1 MIRILYAPM
10 TVTPPS
16 DSSSDKEFQE
26 PLEVQGDQAA
36 DTPTA
41 PEGDAPKSLL
51 DVVQSVVKVKDEAPP
66 AEETAQEE
74 ETLEAGEQTEEPVE
88 EPKATEG
95 DPAQPEDDSKLPFH
109 KHPRFK
115 EVIRQKN
122 EAQGK
127 VATFEREIEALK
139 PAAERFNAISD
150 YMVQNDLNVDEVNQG
165 FEIMAALKHDP
176 ARAIQ
181 LLQPH
186 IQYLRQFSGEVLPED
201 IQRQVDEG
209 EISEP
214 AARRLVQAETQRSF
228 EQHRREQ
235 EASRYQQTEQQ
246 RYAQANHQAMFH
258 TVSQWE
264 AQTKKS
270 DPDFAAKEAAI
281 LKFVR
286 AENALNP
293 PHTPADALANAK
305 SAYDQVNAMFKVARP
320 QTEARPVPSAASRV
334 GAKPEPKSML
344 EVVQNAARKG

>member
-1 MIRILYAPM
+1 M

-26 PLEVQGDQAA
+26 PLEVQGDQEAGA
-36 DTPTA
+36 PTA

-51 DVVQSVVKVKDEAPP
+51 DVVQNVVKAKDEAPP

-88 EPKATEG
+88 EPKAEEG
-95 DPAQPEDDSKLPFH
+95 EPAQPEDDSKLPFH

-115 EVIRQKN
+115 QVIAERRN
-122 EAQGK
+122 ALEK
-127 VATFEREIEALK
+127 VATFEREIGELK
-139 PAAERFNAISD
+139 PAAERFNAISS
-150 YMVQNDLNVDEVNQG
+150 YMAENDLNVDEVNQG

-235 EASRYQQTEQQ
+235 DASRYQQTEQQ
-246 RYAQANHQAMFH
+246 RYAQANHQAMVH

-270 DPDFAAKEAAI
+270 DPDYAAKEAAI

-305 SAYDQVNAMFKVARP
+305 SAYDQANAMFKVARP